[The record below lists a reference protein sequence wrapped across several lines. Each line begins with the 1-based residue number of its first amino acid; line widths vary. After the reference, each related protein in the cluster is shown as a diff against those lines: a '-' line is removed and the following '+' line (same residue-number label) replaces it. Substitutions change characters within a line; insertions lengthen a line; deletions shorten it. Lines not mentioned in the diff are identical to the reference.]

1 MSTEAVAQC
10 VGWLPVLYL
19 VARVSRVDDE
29 NYHDS
34 YCNACMGPQAMKSLH
49 RIFPALLFGVAT
61 VGIAAEQTDI
71 DLLLQRLSEVEAQQA
86 RTQRVIADLR
96 KQIEASGITPPAG
109 GTVLPAMSEE
119 VVVFKEGPQEPL
131 RGMESR
137 AMFPQLADESRFV
150 LRTVDNEFE
159 LGIDGLLVGR
169 AEYNYRSDDGSGS
182 SEHDSGFETTATRIN
197 FRGHVHKDY
206 GYWARL
212 NADEFGSD
220 PVFDALVGTYS
231 FSDDTI
237 MAVGQFPNLMT
248 REQGLMVEKIQAV
261 EATAT
266 NSVFDPFAFKGV
278 IVGHHMPRTIVR
290 GIVHDGYRSFA
301 NGFDEIDGPSADW
314 AVAGQ
319 VVGMLIGDEGDWQ
332 RFNNITSRPGNTLAW
347 QLNTA
352 FSAQANPDIYLGILE
367 SSFEGDGWNIYTSG
381 YYRDTDEDFDDVGGQ
396 DLGFV
401 FQGGM
406 WTGRHTEIYTRYDI
420 TRPDSDRPEE
430 GDSFRT
436 ITAGLNYYPKPHTDS
451 IKFQGELLYMLD
463 PEAESLVQPDTLTSV
478 RASPDG
484 GQFVIRTQAQLRW

>member
-1 MSTEAVAQC
+1 MKRIAILAGSALLVLAAAAAQAADKVTIQLKWVTQAQFAGYYVAQDKGFYEAEGLD
-10 VGWLPVLYL
+10 VTIKPGGPD
-19 VARVSRVDDE
+19 VSP
-29 NYHDS
+29 
-34 YCNACMGPQAMKSLH
+34 PQ
-49 RIFPALLFGVAT
+49 
-61 VGIAAEQTDI
+61 
-71 DLLLQRLSEVEAQQA
+71 
-86 RTQRVIADLR
+86 VIA
-96 KQIEASGITPPAG
+96 G
-109 GTVLPAMSEE
+109 G
-119 VVVFKEGPQEPL
+119 G
-131 RGMESR
+131 
-137 AMFPQLADESRFV
+137 ADIV
-150 LRTVDNEFE
+150 
-159 LGIDGLLVGR
+159 IDWMPSAL
-169 AEYNYRSDDGSGS
+169 
-182 SEHDSGFETTATRIN
+182 ATRE
-197 FRGHVHKDY
+197 K
-206 GYWARL
+206 
-212 NADEFGSD
+212 
-220 PVFDALVGTYS
+220 
-231 FSDDTI
+231 
-237 MAVGQFPNLMT
+237 
-248 REQGLMVEKIQAV
+248 GLMVEKIQAV

-451 IKFQGELLYMLD
+451 IKFQGELLYMRD
-463 PEAESLVQPDTLTSV
+463 PEAESLVQPDTPTSV